1 MITSLHSQ
9 DINDILNI
17 IGSNYGEC
25 LYLYLDLIKYG
36 TDNPNIKVWA
46 DKNDDTISSVLLKYY
61 TGMHIY
67 CPKNDLNVDNLAKL
81 IKDESPSI
89 ICAKKSII
97 EQLETNLSNDGY
109 KSEYGAIRRLTA
121 IEKCD
126 ESGII
131 KNPTPED
138 FNKITELL
146 LSDDDIGGSYT
157 FKTMHDP
164 IVERYNEKYGRNY
177 IIKDGDKVIAH
188 AGTGAEN
195 EKLGIL
201 NYVITDPNYRRKGLA
216 SKLCTSVCY
225 DLVKEGKDVFLINY
239 SNESTALY
247 DKLGFKLYC
256 DWGKLYLDNN

>member
-1 MITSLHSQ
+1 MISLVHNNEKK
-9 DINDILNI
+9 DLINI
-17 IGSNYGEC
+17 IGPNYGEC
-25 LYLYLDLIKYG
+25 LYLYLDLVKYG
-36 TDNPNIKVWA
+36 TENPNIKVWVNEIDNNIDFA
-46 DKNDDTISSVLLKYY
+46 ALKYY

-67 CPKNDLNVDNLAKL
+67 VTKDDFDSNSLVEL
-81 IKDESPSI
+81 INNEHPTI

-97 EQLETNLSNDGY
+97 EKLQPLLKESGY

-121 IEKCD
+121 IEKGD

-164 IVERYNEKYGRNY
+164 ILERYNEKYGRNY

-225 DLVKEGKDVFLINY
+225 DLIKDGKDVFLINY

>member
-1 MITSLHSQ
+1 MLEQISNNKIKLV
-9 DINDILNI
+9 LNTI
-17 IGSNYGEC
+17 KDNYGEC
-25 LYLYLDLIKYG
+25 LYLYLDLVKYG
-36 TDNPNIKVWA
+36 TENPNIKVW
-46 DKNDDTISSVLLKYY
+46 ISEIDNIIDSITLKYY

-67 CPKNDLNVDNLAKL
+67 VTKDDFGTNSLIKL
-81 IKDESPSI
+81 INDERPTI

-97 EQLETNLSNDGY
+97 EKLQPLLERIGY

-121 IEKCD
+121 IEKGD

-216 SKLCTSVCY
+216 NKLCTSVCY
-225 DLVKEGKDVFLINY
+225 DLVEEGKDVFLINY